1 MIIIQKNTPSK
12 EAKLLL
18 DALQQ
23 AVTKTLDK
31 KRRLG
36 HYAVMWDGGKPM
48 MRGEDSPCEN
58 NDKR

>member
-1 MIIIQKNTPSK
+1 MIVIQKSTTYK

-36 HYAVMWDGGKPM
+36 HYAVIWDGGKPM
-48 MRGEDSPCEN
+48 MRGEDAPCEGN
-58 NDKR
+58 NKR